1 MAIMPNIQ
9 YRLTGG
15 IDCTNSS
22 NLGILRVNQ
31 QLAKFVN
38 CAEVAAA
45 RLATGCKE
53 YEKETS
59 LVSQGKA

>member
-1 MAIMPNIQ
+1 MAMMPNIQ

-15 IDCTNSS
+15 IDCIISS

-31 QLAKFVN
+31 QLAEFVN
-38 CAEVAAA
+38 CAEVAVA

-59 LVSQGKA
+59 LRSQET